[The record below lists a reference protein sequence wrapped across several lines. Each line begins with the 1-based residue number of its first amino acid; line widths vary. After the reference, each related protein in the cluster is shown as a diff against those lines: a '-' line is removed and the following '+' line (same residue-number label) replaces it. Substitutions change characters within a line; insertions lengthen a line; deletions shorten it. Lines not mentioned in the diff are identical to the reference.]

1 MKNVT
6 FNKLNDAPL
15 TLIDAVSNAIAD
27 DLMNSNAE
35 KRNELFVKLLKAK
48 NEYENDER
56 DGIDYIY
63 DINNSEDLALLLKND
78 FLTAKEISA
87 IWVAYS
93 NGTYTPYFY
102 FDYDYSN
109 MSTKVNIMQIQTLD
123 DVCNIL
129 LGNIKDIVKNI
140 IAYPYA
146 LKCYED
152 LYVEYV
158 TNIILDDNF

>member
-6 FNKLNDAPL
+6 FNKLNETPL
-15 TLIDAVSNAIAD
+15 ALIEAVSNAIAD

-35 KRNELFVKLLKAK
+35 KRNELLTKLLKAK
-48 NEYENDER
+48 NVYESDER

-63 DINNSEDLALLLKND
+63 DINNSEDLRLLLKND
-78 FLTAKEISA
+78 FLSAKEISA

-93 NGTYTPYFY
+93 NGAYTPYFY
-102 FDYDYSN
+102 FEYDYSN
-109 MSTKVNIMQIQTLD
+109 MTTKANIVQIESLD
-123 DVCNIL
+123 DICNIL
-129 LGNIKDIVKNI
+129 LGNIEDVVKNI

-146 LKCYED
+146 VKSYEN
-152 LYVEYV
+152 LYIEYV

>member
-1 MKNVT
+1 MKNNT
-6 FNKLNDAPL
+6 FNKLNDAPS

-56 DGIDYIY
+56 DGFDYIY

-93 NGTYTPYFY
+93 NGTNTPYFY
-102 FDYDYSN
+102 FVYDYTVEN
-109 MSTKVNIMQIQTLD
+109 GRNIVQIKTLD

-129 LGNIKDIVKNI
+129 LGNIKDVVKNI

-158 TNIILDDNF
+158 TNIILDD

>member
-1 MKNVT
+1 MKNIT

-35 KRNELFVKLLKAK
+35 ERNELLVKLLKAK
-48 NEYENDER
+48 NEYENDEK

-63 DINNSEDLALLLKND
+63 DINNSEDLALLLKNG
-78 FLTAKEISA
+78 FLTAKEIST

-102 FDYDYSN
+102 FEYDYTMKN
-109 MSTKVNIMQIQTLD
+109 GYKIVPIKTLD

-129 LGNIKDIVKNI
+129 LGNIEDVVKCI

-146 LKCYED
+146 YKSYED

-158 TNIILDDNF
+158 TNIIFD

>member
-6 FNKLNDAPL
+6 FNKLNETPL
-15 TLIDAVSNAIAD
+15 ALIDAVSNAIAD
-27 DLMNSNAE
+27 DLINSNTE
-35 KRNELFVKLLKAK
+35 KRNELLTKLFKAK

-63 DINNSEDLALLLKND
+63 DIKNSEDLRLLLKND
-78 FLTAKEISA
+78 FLTAKEISV

-93 NGTYTPYFY
+93 NGAYTPYFY
-102 FDYDYSN
+102 FEYDYSN
-109 MSTKVNIMQIQTLD
+109 MTTKANIVQIKTLD
-123 DVCNIL
+123 DLCNIL
-129 LGNIKDIVKNI
+129 LGNIENVVKCI

-146 LKCYED
+146 YKSYED

>member
-15 TLIDAVSNAIAD
+15 VLIDAVSNAIAD
-27 DLMNSNAE
+27 DLINSNAE
-35 KRNELFVKLLKAK
+35 KRNELLTKLLNAK
-48 NEYENDER
+48 NLYENDER

-63 DINNSEDLALLLKND
+63 DINNSEDLRLLLKND

-87 IWVAYS
+87 IWVGYS

-109 MSTKVNIMQIQTLD
+109 ITTKANIMQIQTLD

-129 LGNIKDIVKNI
+129 LGNIKDVVKCI

-146 LKCYED
+146 CKSYED
-152 LYVEYV
+152 LYIEYV
-158 TNIILDDNF
+158 TNIILDD

>member
-1 MKNVT
+1 MQNVT
-6 FNKLNDAPL
+6 FNKLNDAPS

-35 KRNELFVKLLKAK
+35 KRNELLMKLLKAK
-48 NEYENDER
+48 NEYENDEG

-63 DINNSEDLALLLKND
+63 DINNSEDLALLLKNG

-93 NGTYTPYFY
+93 NGFNTQYFY
-102 FDYDYSN
+102 FVYDYSN
-109 MSTKVNIMQIQTLD
+109 ITAKANIVQIKTLD

-129 LGNIKDIVKNI
+129 LGNIKDVVKDI

-158 TNIILDDNF
+158 TNIILDD